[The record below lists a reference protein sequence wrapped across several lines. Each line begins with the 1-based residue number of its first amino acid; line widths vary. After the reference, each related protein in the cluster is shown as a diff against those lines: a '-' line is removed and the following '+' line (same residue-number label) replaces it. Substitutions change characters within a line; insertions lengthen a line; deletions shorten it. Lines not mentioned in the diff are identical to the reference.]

1 MLVVATFGIPILGS
15 LLALLAD
22 RISAFLRNAVAVLI
36 LLVTL
41 GCVIAL
47 IPMASEGHVVYLGVS
62 SVPGYMF
69 SFVID
74 GLAIFVAAM
83 SAVIGLMI
91 VTYSIGYMRG
101 YANLGEYYF
110 LVVLFLGAMM
120 GLVLSDNLL
129 LIYTFWEITA
139 ICSWRLIGFYRDPE
153 HLQNA
158 DTALMM
164 TVTGSFFM
172 LIGIEMVWREVGSLS
187 VSVIHGHP
195 ISDLAMFFIFVGI
208 LAKSAQ
214 VPLQIWLPSAGVA
227 PSPVTALLHAA
238 VLVVIGVFA
247 FARIFIGAFNLPV
260 NWQNITFIVAVT
272 TILVASGA
280 AYVEYN
286 AKRILA
292 YSTLGQLAYVY
303 LGFATMTTLGIVGA
317 LLYLLAH
324 SFAKAGMFLCIG
336 IIERQTH
343 TKDIRELSGFAHSMR
358 ATALAFLL
366 CALTIIGF
374 PPSAG
379 FIGKLMIIFGAL
391 ESGNFV
397 FAGLAVLGA
406 VLTIAYTLR
415 LYNSV
420 FLGALPARWKDVKEG
435 TPCMVLV
442 VMVFAILSLLTGL
455 FVSPLLGAVNLL
467 VAQIMR

>member
-1 MLVVATFGIPILGS
+1 MLAVATFGIPILGS
-15 LLALLAD
+15 ILALLAD
-22 RISAFLRNAVAVLI
+22 RISNFLRNALSVLI
-36 LLVTL
+36 LIVTL
-41 GCVIAL
+41 GCVLAW
-47 IPMASEGHVVYLGVS
+47 IPTANEGHVIYLGIS
-62 SVPGYMF
+62 SMPGFSF

-74 GLAIFVAAM
+74 GLAVYVATT
-83 SAVIGLMI
+83 SAVIGLLI
-91 VTYSIGYMRG
+91 VMYSIGYMRG

-110 LVVLFLGAMM
+110 LVVLFLGAMI
-120 GLVLSDNLL
+120 GLVFSDNLL
-129 LIYTFWEITA
+129 LIYIFWEITA
-139 ICSWRLIGFYRDPE
+139 ICSWRLIGFYRDPQ

-158 DTALMM
+158 DTALLM

-187 VSVIHGHP
+187 IAVIHGHT
-195 ISDLAMFFIFVGI
+195 INDLAMFFMFVGI

-247 FARIFIGAFNLPV
+247 FARIFIGAFNLPA
-260 NWQNITFIVAVT
+260 NWQNITFIVAVI
-272 TILVASGA
+272 TIFVASGA
-280 AYVEYN
+280 AFVEHN

-303 LGFATMTTLGIVGA
+303 LGFASMTTVGIAGA
-317 LLYLLAH
+317 LIFLLAH
-324 SFAKAGMFLCIG
+324 SLAKAGMFLCIG

-343 TKDIRELSGFAHSMR
+343 TKDIRELGGFARTMP

-366 CALTIIGF
+366 CALTVIGF

-379 FIGKLMIIFGAL
+379 FIGKLMIIFGVL
-391 ESGNFV
+391 ESGEYV

-406 VLTIAYTLR
+406 VFTIAYILR
-415 LYNSV
+415 LYNAV
-420 FLGALPARWKDVKEG
+420 FLGPLSSRWKDIKEG
-435 TPCMVLV
+435 TPGM
-442 VMVFAILSLLTGL
+442 VMVVIVFAVLSLLAGV
-455 FVSPLLGAVNLL
+455 FASPLLGAVNLI
-467 VAQIMR
+467 VVQIAR